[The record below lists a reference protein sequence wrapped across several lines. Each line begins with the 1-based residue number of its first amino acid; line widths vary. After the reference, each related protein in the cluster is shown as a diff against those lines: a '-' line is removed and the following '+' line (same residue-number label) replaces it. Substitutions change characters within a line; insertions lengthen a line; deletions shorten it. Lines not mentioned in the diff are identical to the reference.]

1 MESCLAYLVG
11 SMEGPESGGDH
22 RESGQLMYSLAKKNC
37 FAFNTCAAN
46 SNSKFFS
53 LIVGCNEATYA
64 YLTSTLIENDKKW
77 MFPLTYS
84 LLQAM
89 PDLDRDESHN

>member
-1 MESCLAYLVG
+1 MERSLAYLVG
-11 SMEGPESGGDH
+11 SMEGPDSGGDY
-22 RESGQLMYSLAKKNC
+22 RDSGQLMYFLAKKKNC

-77 MFPLTYS
+77 MFSTDVQPPPS
-84 LLQAM
+84 NA
-89 PDLDRDESHN
+89 RSR